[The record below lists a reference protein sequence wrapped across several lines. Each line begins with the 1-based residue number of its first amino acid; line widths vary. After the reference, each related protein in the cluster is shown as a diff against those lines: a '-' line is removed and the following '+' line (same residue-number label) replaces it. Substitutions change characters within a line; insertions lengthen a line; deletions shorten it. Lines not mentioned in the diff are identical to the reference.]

1 MVDSTRRNLIYTI
14 GVAGLT
20 ALTGCV
26 ERPSNAGPLGGTGTP
41 EGTNNDTGLEET
53 MTEDT
58 DPDPEDETTDTAR
71 EFETDRHQV
80 GRALSGPAWD
90 GEETTGFCTLLQDA
104 EGSQELV
111 RDADDATQSFIN
123 ETDFETAV
131 VLYVESV
138 GPNGCYDEIEVSEL
152 DIGDDGVLTGKAAAV
167 DTSDRMTACQDVITY
182 PAVLVR
188 VRTDARIRSASLRVF
203 DGWGQSS
210 VVSSGDG
217 KTRGLRRG
225 DGFERNQ

>member
-1 MVDSTRRNLIYTI
+1 MVDSTRRTTIYTI

-26 ERPSNAGPLGGTGTP
+26 ERPGNAGPLGGTGMP
-41 EGTNNDTGLEET
+41 EGANNDTEREDT
-53 MTEDT
+53 MTKNT
-58 DPDPEDETTDTAR
+58 DSGDEMTDTAR
-71 EFETDRHQV
+71 EFETDYHQV
-80 GRALSGPAWD
+80 GRALSGPTWTR
-90 GEETTGFCTLLQDA
+90 EETSGFCTLLQA
-104 EGSQELV
+104 QGEGQELV

-152 DIGDDGVLTGKAAAV
+152 DIGDDGVLTGKATAV
-167 DTSDRMTACQDVITY
+167 DTSESGVACQDVITY
-182 PAVLVR
+182 SAAMLR
-188 VRTDARIRSASLRVF
+188 IQTDARIRSASMLIF

-210 VVSSGDG
+210 VVSSGEA
-217 KTRGLRRG
+217 KPRGLRRG
-225 DGFERNQ
+225 DGFGRNQ